1 MPFAKHLK
9 VLVVDDTSTSRMLVC
24 SSLNELGISNIAIAK
39 DGEEGLKAMM
49 ASAYP
54 LVLSDFE
61 MPKLNGLQLLRAL
74 REYAPTRGAGF
85 ILVSGKGDRAVIEE
99 GRKYGLNNF
108 LPKPFTTQTM
118 RVCLETVVGKL
129 V

>member
-9 VLVVDDTSTSRMLVC
+9 VLVVDDTSTSRVLVC
-24 SSLNELGISNIAIAK
+24 SSLNELGITNISIAK

-49 ASAYP
+49 TLAFP

-61 MPKLNGLQLLRAL
+61 MPKINGLQLLKAL
-74 REYAPTRGAGF
+74 REYAPTRQAGF
-85 ILVSGKGDRAVIEE
+85 ILVSGRGDRAVIEE
-99 GRKYGLNNF
+99 GRRYGLNNF
-108 LPKPFTTQTM
+108 LPKPFTTASM
-118 RVCLETVVGKL
+118 RTCLEAVVGKL